1 MTRKDKLT
9 LVVSALVVAA
19 LLSGG
24 WYARNLPVNH
34 EKTWTGLVD
43 AVETQLGAKIGGRLK
58 VVGAE
63 EGEIVFAGQTV
74 FELDRDTLEDEL
86 ARSEAALRQAE
97 GRRDEIFARK
107 NQSEHDSKRVSELYE
122 RGSASEHEYV
132 RTQNE
137 RLALEGMLK
146 AAEAAVQMNVAI
158 VERVKRDLEE
168 TRVTS
173 PVGGRVTMRAYEP
186 GEVVPPG
193 ASVLSVAQM
202 DPIVIYAFVD
212 EIGVAAL
219 RVGDGAEWRTA
230 HGDTIRGSAHIVSII
245 PEGEFATQK
254 DKGRFKRDIK
264 VYRVKL
270 RAENGDETLKP
281 GMTVDV
287 VFDSNSSG

>member
-24 WYARNLPVNH
+24 WYARNLPDNQ
-34 EKTWTGLVD
+34 EKSWTGLVD
-43 AVETQLGAKIGGRLK
+43 AVETQIAAKIGGRLSI
-58 VVGAE
+58 VGAE
-63 EGEIVFAGQTV
+63 EGEIVSAGQTV
-74 FELDRDTLEDEL
+74 IELDRDTLLDEL
-86 ARSEAALRQAE
+86 AHSEAALRQAE
-97 GRRDEIFARK
+97 GRRDEISARK
-107 NQSEHDSKRVSELYE
+107 NQSEHDSERVAELYE
-122 RGSASEHEYV
+122 QGSASEHEYV
-132 RTQNE
+132 RTQNN

-146 AAEAAVQMNVAI
+146 AAEAAVQMNEAT

-173 PVGGRVTMRAYEP
+173 PVGGRVMMRAYEP
-186 GEVVPPG
+186 GEVVAPG

-230 HGDTIRGSAHIVSII
+230 HGDTIRGAARIVSII
-245 PEGEFATQK
+245 PEGQFATQK

-287 VFDSNSSG
+287 VFDSKSSG

>member
-24 WYARNLPVNH
+24 WYARNLPINH
-34 EKTWTGLVD
+34 EKAWTGLVD
-43 AVETQLGAKIGGRLK
+43 AVETQLGAKIGGRLT

-63 EGEIVFAGQTV
+63 EGETVFAGQTV
-74 FELDRDTLEDEL
+74 FELERDTLEDEL
-86 ARSEAALRQAE
+86 ARSAAALRQAE

-146 AAEAAVQMNVAI
+146 AAEAAVQMNVAT

-230 HGDTIRGSAHIVSII
+230 HGDTIRGSAQIVSII